1 MMRFSGLV
9 RSRLSRRIWLTVL
22 LLSIAVALVAQTP
35 DTASLRGRVIDQ
47 SRASVAGARVVA
59 TNSLSRIVR
68 SAQTDEFGYFSLAGL
83 PITGTWSVAASK
95 SGFADGRAGDLTLE
109 GGTGAN
115 ITLQLS
121 VAGGQTLI
129 TVTGVAGAVRTDEPQ
144 LGDRLDSSKIEETP
158 LLNRRITYLPLLNA
172 ANRPAINQGDLFMN
186 QDLFTTNG
194 AGAKPRSRWM
204 ASRGMTVGGGRRFSR
219 ISLWAL
225 FRRLRSSKTRSLP
238 NTGAARAAR

>member
-1 MMRFSGLV
+1 MGQVVERGLVCCTCHCPLARNRDRLSRTPLARRASTMMRFSGLV

-121 VAGGQTLI
+121 VAGGQTL
-129 TVTGVAGAVRTDEPQ
+129 
-144 LGDRLDSSKIEETP
+144 
-158 LLNRRITYLPLLNA
+158 
-172 ANRPAINQGDLFMN
+172 
-186 QDLFTTNG
+186 
-194 AGAKPRSRWM
+194 
-204 ASRGMTVGGGRRFSR
+204 
-219 ISLWAL
+219 
-225 FRRLRSSKTRSLP
+225 
-238 NTGAARAAR
+238 